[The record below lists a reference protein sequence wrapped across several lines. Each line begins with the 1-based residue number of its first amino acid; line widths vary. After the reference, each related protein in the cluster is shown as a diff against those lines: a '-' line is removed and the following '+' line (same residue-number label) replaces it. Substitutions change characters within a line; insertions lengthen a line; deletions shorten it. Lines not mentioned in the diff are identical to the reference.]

1 MIEFYI
7 GQIFED
13 IYPPEAAS
21 WCNSNNA
28 KIVELDPIEKE
39 VEETYIEQVPVEKE
53 EVIPAQVIEETIPAQ
68 YDDDGN
74 LVEEEKVVETE
85 VPEHTETIIEF
96 EEVEKTRMVLKTLR
110 VFQIAEVPPYVP
122 TVDDIKALREQA
134 YVQEVDTL
142 HAQRQRKTI
151 LGTWTE
157 EDEANYVAEVKRL
170 SEDIANRY
178 PYPEETVTEVVEE
191 QLELPL
197 EV

>member
-1 MIEFYI
+1 MTEFYI

-21 WCNSNNA
+21 WCNKNNA

-39 VEETYIEQVPVEKE
+39 VEETYTEQVPVEKE
-53 EVIPAQVIEETIPAQ
+53 ELIPTQIIEETIPAQ

-85 VPEHTETIIEF
+85 VPEHTETAVEF

-110 VFQIAEVPPYVP
+110 VFQIAEVPPYIP

-134 YVQEVDTL
+134 YIRKVDKITCHINRL
-142 HAQRQRKTI
+142 KDEEQ
-151 LGTWTE
+151 TE
-157 EDEANYVAEVKRL
+157 KVVAEIEALKQERTAKVEEIKQK
-170 SEDIANRY
+170 Y
-178 PYPEETVTEVVEE
+178 PYPAE
-191 QLELPL
+191 
-197 EV
+197 

>member
-1 MIEFYI
+1 MTEFYI

-85 VPEHTETIIEF
+85 VPEHTETVIEF

-134 YVQEVDTL
+134 YIQEIDTL

-157 EDEANYVAEVKRL
+157 EDEANYIAEVKRL

-178 PYPEETVTEVVEE
+178 PYRDE
-191 QLELPL
+191 
-197 EV
+197 